1 MIVGAYLAE
10 IARSGSVRDDWSERV
25 LSVITT
31 GAVPLD

>member
-1 MIVGAYLAE
+1 MIVGSYLAE

-25 LSVITT
+25 LSVITA